1 MLLKRLEAE
10 RRARAIVVPT
20 NKDEVRADLRS
31 LGQPVRLFGEGL
43 ADIRERLRELRARIE
58 IEGEEVAMGLG
69 FANAQQQADAAAG
82 VPTEAGAA
90 TMSADGAAAAADKK
104 AKAASSD
111 VYSEASAELVA
122 ARAAMLAFST
132 AAAQKRLADVKRRR
146 DDTTTTGPAAAAD
159 DACRLLYGN
168 LKQLAISGS
177 QLGDDRPLACVR
189 VSPSS
194 TRTSSSSSSSPGPG
208 PGGFG
213 LIASGALAPTVKLW
227 DAHSLAPMGHLVG
240 HTERCTGLDWH
251 PRAFCDSSSA
261 PPLLATASA
270 DGTAKIWRI
279 TAGGDRG
286 ALNNGNGDESGDRMV
301 EDNGTGSAAATTSM
315 GLEAGAS
322 SSSSSSSAVV
332 QSYLGPG
339 GGAGGGKGGSES
351 GGRCEVTLKGHA
363 HRLGMVGFH
372 PAGELVGTASF
383 DRTWRLW
390 HVETGK
396 ELLLQVRGGLHAPM
410 VVLFLSLSV

>member
-58 IEGEEVAMGLG
+58 IEGEEVAIGLG
-69 FANAQQQADAAAG
+69 FANAQQQADAGATG

-90 TMSADGAAAAADKK
+90 AAGAEGAAAAVADKK
-104 AKAASSD
+104 AKAASGD

-122 ARAAMLAFST
+122 ARAAMLAFSSS
-132 AAAQKRLADVKRRR
+132 AAQKRFADVKRRR
-146 DDTTTTGPAAAAD
+146 EDTTHTGAAAAAD
-159 DACRLLYGN
+159 DSCRLLYGN

-189 VSPSS
+189 VSPSATGIS
-194 TRTSSSSSSSPGPG
+194 TSSSSQGQ
-208 PGGFG
+208 GGYG
-213 LIASGALAPTVKLW
+213 LVASGALASTVKLW
-227 DAHSLAPMGHLVG
+227 DAHSLAPMGNLVG

-251 PRAFCDSSSA
+251 PRAFCDSSSSTA
-261 PPLLATASA
+261 PLLATASA

-279 TAGGDRG
+279 TAGNFSE
-286 ALNNGNGDESGDRMV
+286 ANGNGDGTGDRME
-301 EDNGTGSAAATTSM
+301 EDNGSGAATT
-315 GLEAGAS
+315 GVDAGAS
-322 SSSSSSSAVV
+322 SSS
-332 QSYLGPG
+332 G
-339 GGAGGGKGGSES
+339 GVKTHSGAAGGGGSGS

-372 PAGELVGTASF
+372 PEGDLVGTASF

-396 ELLLQVRGGLHAPM
+396 ELLLQVRVRDNTNKRVIEM
-410 VVLFLSLSV
+410 